1 MKKNAN
7 EAVWQKGQSVHAC
20 ISEWLWC
27 VKRSRPLIW
36 LQSIAAKIFPP
47 HPSLR
52 GTDIYCAQ
60 SAVLSCHPIP
70 MYVHQNWAGWAG
82 ELLVLTISHHPQ
94 LPVPK
99 AQPIS
104 HVIAHPCACVCSGK
118 ASCSVPSL
126 HSLYL
131 IPTQPVH
138 SGPRHKASL
147 RASLPSS
154 SNMND
159 SKDLP
164 AGHLNSY
171 LEQVNI

>member
-1 MKKNAN
+1 MKRNAN

-20 ISEWLWC
+20 ISEQSRC

-47 HPSLR
+47 RPSLR
-52 GTDIYCAQ
+52 GIGIYHAQ
-60 SAVLSCHPIP
+60 STVLSCHPIP
-70 MYVHQNWAGWAG
+70 TCMYQNWAGWAG
-82 ELLVLTISHHPQ
+82 ELLVLTISHCPR
-94 LPVPK
+94 LPMPK
-99 AQPIS
+99 AQPVS
-104 HVIAHPCACVCSGK
+104 HITARPCACVCSGE

-126 HSLYL
+126 HSSHLTP
-131 IPTQPVH
+131 IQPVH
-138 SGPRHKASL
+138 SGPWHKASL
-147 RASLPSS
+147 RASFPSS

-164 AGHLNSY
+164 ARHLNSY